1 MKQHY
6 TVKEVAQILRH
17 DPQTIRKMI
26 RTGRI
31 NAFKLG
37 SGTRRTPYLIAEEE
51 LERLSVIGYEE
62 NLKQLK
68 EGLSI

>member
-17 DPQTIRKMI
+17 DAQTIRKMI

-31 NAFKLG
+31 NAFKIG
-37 SGTRRTPYLIAEEE
+37 SGTRRSPYLIAEEE

-62 NLKQLK
+62 NMKQLK
-68 EGLSI
+68 EGLRL

>member
-26 RTGRI
+26 KTGRI
-31 NAFKLG
+31 NAFKIG
-37 SGTRRTPYLIAEEE
+37 CGTRRTPYLISEDE

-62 NLKQLK
+62 NMKQLK
-68 EGLSI
+68 EGLGI